1 MNTPEHEKQWAPAPK
16 PTGSL
21 LARWAKLTLP
31 ALVILQLHD
40 PEPDPWGSVPESVR
54 EMLKQLGMVTPWS
67 VVDWYCA
74 MEHAVT
80 SVVDKRKWQDRD
92 RPLDREQCEQLRQ
105 LLFEEIGKL
114 TAPQIDA
121 IVNITAQSGRGMRVA
136 ADVFE
141 LVLDADAD
149 RHLTILCAHANDAN
163 AITLFLEDVARQ
175 GVLESFEQVT
185 RDLAA
190 MQKRI
195 PPVDLGRETQHG
207 WRMGNRLARRLG
219 VRQ

>member
-1 MNTPEHEKQWAPAPK
+1 MTAPDHEKQWAPAPT
-16 PTGSL
+16 PPETLMSRLRG
-21 LARWAKLTLP
+21 LTLP
-31 ALVILQLHD
+31 AMVFVQLHD
-40 PEPDPWGSVPESVR
+40 PAPDPWASVPECVR
-54 EMLKQLGMVTPWS
+54 EMLKQLGLVTPWS

-80 SVVDKRKWQDRD
+80 CVVDKRKWQDRD
-92 RPLDREQCEQLRQ
+92 RPLDREQCEQLRL

-114 TAPQIDA
+114 TGPQIDA

-149 RHLTILCAHANDAN
+149 RHL
-163 AITLFLEDVARQ
+163 AIICERAGLEDVARQ

-190 MQKRI
+190 MRKRI

-207 WRMGNRLARRLG
+207 WRMGSRLARRLG
-219 VRQ
+219 VRR